1 MRLVLDTCVIV
12 SAFRSRSGASFRL
25 LELLKERRFVAIATS
40 ILLFEYEAVL
50 KRPEHRIIHGLSD
63 ELLETAIR
71 VLADR
76 IEPVIID
83 FQWKPALRDPN
94 DDKVLESAINGHADA
109 IITHN
114 IRDFQPGAAEFGIPI
129 IGPSAIIK
137 ERFS

>member
-1 MRLVLDTCVIV
+1 M
-12 SAFRSRSGASFRL
+12 
-25 LELLKERRFVAIATS
+25 VAVATS

-50 KRPEHRIIHGLSD
+50 MRPEQRIIHGLSD
-63 ELLETAIR
+63 EILETAVR

-83 FQWKPALRDPN
+83 FQWKSKLRDPN
-94 DDKVLESAINGHADA
+94 DDKVLESAINGYAYA

-114 IRDFQPGAAEFGIPI
+114 IRDFLPETEEFGVRVMTP
-129 IGPSAIIK
+129 GAIIK